1 MMKTKSIFAMLIIA
15 LTAMTSCTDNKDNL
29 PAGPASEAQLEAV
42 TGHWYAEIP
51 ISGETDNWR
60 TEEEGDVTTYD
71 KIDALIYLDANT
83 DDVIVTFG
91 FWGYIYLQD
100 NDMVN
105 YGGLLSSD
113 DDIFQ
118 FSMTSDGYITPSSHL
133 ADAPKITNMHYDAA
147 ANIITA
153 TVDYKG
159 KSLSLTFVRPDE
171 EAMTRL
177 NECYEILMEEGIVS
191 AYDDGG
197 WKIDSDVTDDDA
209 TEPMRARRR

>member
-1 MMKTKSIFAMLIIA
+1 MKKIFMFLFGLLAMV
-15 LTAMTSCTDNKDNL
+15 SCSDNDDN
-29 PAGPASEAQLEAV
+29 PSAGPATKAQYEAV

-133 ADAPKITNMHYDAA
+133 ADAPKITNMHYDAT
-147 ANIITA
+147 ANVITA

-171 EAMTRL
+171 EAMNRL

-197 WKIDSDVTDDDA
+197 NIILSDVTDKNAD
-209 TEPMRARRR
+209 EPSRAPRR

>member
-1 MMKTKSIFAMLIIA
+1 MLIIA

-29 PAGPASEAQLEAV
+29 PAGPASEAQYEAV

-133 ADAPKITNMHYDAA
+133 ADAPKITNMHYDAT
-147 ANIITA
+147 ANVITA

-191 AYDDGG
+191 AYDDDGN
-197 WKIDSDVTDDDA
+197 IILSDVTDKNAD
-209 TEPMRARRR
+209 EPSRAPRR

>member
-1 MMKTKSIFAMLIIA
+1 MKKIFMFLFGLLAMV
-15 LTAMTSCTDNKDNL
+15 SCSDNDDN
-29 PAGPASEAQLEAV
+29 PSAGPATKAQYEAV

-133 ADAPKITNMHYDAA
+133 ADAPKITNMHYDAT
-147 ANIITA
+147 ANVITA

-171 EAMTRL
+171 EAMNRL

-191 AYDDGG
+191 AYDDDGN
-197 WKIDSDVTDDDA
+197 IILSDVTDKNAD
-209 TEPMRARRR
+209 EPSRAPRR

>member
-1 MMKTKSIFAMLIIA
+1 MFLFGLLAMV
-15 LTAMTSCTDNKDNL
+15 SCSDNDDN
-29 PAGPASEAQLEAV
+29 PSAGPATKAQYEAV

-133 ADAPKITNMHYDAA
+133 ADAPKITNMHYDAT
-147 ANIITA
+147 ANVITA

-171 EAMTRL
+171 EAMNRL

-197 WKIDSDVTDDDA
+197 NIILSDVTDKNAD
-209 TEPMRARRR
+209 EPSRAPRR

>member
-1 MMKTKSIFAMLIIA
+1 MLIIA

-133 ADAPKITNMHYDAA
+133 ADAPKITNMHYDAT

>member
-1 MMKTKSIFAMLIIA
+1 MFLFGLLAMV
-15 LTAMTSCTDNKDNL
+15 SCSDNDDN
-29 PAGPASEAQLEAV
+29 PSAGPATKAQYEAV

-133 ADAPKITNMHYDAA
+133 ADAPKITNMHYDAT
-147 ANIITA
+147 ANVITA

-171 EAMTRL
+171 EAMSRL

-197 WKIDSDVTDDDA
+197 NIILSDVTDKNAD
-209 TEPMRARRR
+209 EPSRAPRR

>member
-15 LTAMTSCTDNKDNL
+15 LTAMTSCSNNDNE
-29 PAGPASEAQLEAV
+29 AVGPATKAQYEAV

-83 DDVIVTFG
+83 DDVIIATG

-133 ADAPKITNMHYDAA
+133 ADAPKITNMHYDAT
-147 ANIITA
+147 ANVITA

-171 EAMTRL
+171 EAMNRL
-177 NECYEILMEEGIVS
+177 NECYEMLREEGIVS

-197 WKIDSDVTDDDA
+197 NIIHSDVNDDPAD
-209 TEPMRARRR
+209 EPSRARRR

>member
-1 MMKTKSIFAMLIIA
+1 MKKIFMFLFGLLAMV
-15 LTAMTSCTDNKDNL
+15 SCSDNDDN
-29 PAGPASEAQLEAV
+29 PSVGPATKAQYEAV

-83 DDVIVTFG
+83 NDVIVTFG

-133 ADAPKITNMHYDAA
+133 ADAPKITNMHYDAT
-147 ANIITA
+147 ANVITA

-171 EAMTRL
+171 EAMSRL

-197 WKIDSDVTDDDA
+197 NIILSDVTDDPAD
-209 TEPMRARRR
+209 EPSRAPRR

>member
-1 MMKTKSIFAMLIIA
+1 MKKIFMFLFGLVLFA
-15 LTAMTSCTDNKDNL
+15 SCSNDDDET
-29 PAGPASEAQLEAV
+29 AGPATQAQLEAV
-42 TGHWYAEIP
+42 TGHWYAELP

-83 DDVIVTFG
+83 DDVIIATG

-133 ADAPKITNMHYDAA
+133 ADAPKITNMHYDAT
-147 ANIITA
+147 ANVITA

-171 EAMTRL
+171 EAMSRL
-177 NECYEILMEEGIVS
+177 NECYEMLMEEGIVS

-197 WKIDSDVTDDDA
+197 DIIHSDVNDDPAD
-209 TEPMRARRR
+209 EPSRARRR

>member
-1 MMKTKSIFAMLIIA
+1 M
-15 LTAMTSCTDNKDNL
+15 
-29 PAGPASEAQLEAV
+29 
-42 TGHWYAEIP
+42 
-51 ISGETDNWR
+51 
-60 TEEEGDVTTYD
+60 TTYD

-83 DDVIVTFG
+83 NDVIVTFG

-133 ADAPKITNMHYDAA
+133 ADAPKITNMHYDAT
-147 ANIITA
+147 ANVITA

-171 EAMTRL
+171 EAMNRL

-197 WKIDSDVTDDDA
+197 NIINSDVTDDPAD
-209 TEPMRARRR
+209 EPSRARRR